1 MGRTSCLSVVD
12 TQCCHPKRIKEVS
25 RPLGCLSRS
34 PTTLKILFYR
44 PPRLDRGTVVADPQ
58 ATPLWRMPFA
68 LRFAIVSL
76 ADTWLVSHG
85 VYSS

>member
-25 RPLGCLSRS
+25 QPLGCLSRS

-44 PPRLDRGTVVADPQ
+44 PPRLDEVQ
-58 ATPLWRMPFA
+58 
-68 LRFAIVSL
+68 
-76 ADTWLVSHG
+76 
-85 VYSS
+85 